1 MINKATTTKIP
12 QVVTY
17 SRFSSDL
24 QSDTSIAD
32 QIRIC
37 QHVAEKEGWQV
48 TMDYSDY
55 AISGSSMHRDGIQAL
70 MSDAAKR
77 QFDIVVCEDLSRLS
91 RDQENI
97 AGIYK
102 RLTFAGVQIYSLSD
116 GGFVSDI
123 HIGLK
128 GTMNQL
134 YLKDLAIKTKRGQR
148 GRIEQGKFA
157 AGRPAYGYDL
167 VKRFD
172 AAGEPV
178 KGERVI
184 NQEQAPIVR
193 RIFEEYATG
202 KSPRLIVMD
211 LNKDGLFNA
220 KGNAWSSTSLIGS
233 RHSGTG
239 MLNNELYIGR
249 MIWNRRQYAKHP
261 DTGRKVGRTS
271 PIEERVV
278 YELPELRIINQDLW
292 DKVKT
297 KQIELSKHSAP
308 HTKRRPKGLFSFLM
322 KCGCCGKGFSKI
334 SKFRYGCTSARKQGT
349 CDNRITID
357 QRKLE
362 RTILSGLQ
370 TKLMQPECFEAFCGA
385 YEQQINSQ
393 GQQHQQEAKQA
404 KRKLAKLD
412 TEKANLVEAIKNGIP
427 AHEIKDEF
435 TRIAQQREQAEKA
448 INHQDAPTANLTPDM
463 PARYQEEVQNLLD
476 TLNDEENRYEAVD
489 LIRSLIEKIELTP
502 DKDNKKLKVNIYGDL
517 AGMLCLA
524 SNQEAVQLK
533 TLSEAFDKGGG
544 RYFID
549 DENKRQVK
557 DEYRAK
563 NCWLKC

>member
-1 MINKATTTKIP
+1 MRSDITTTKIL

-24 QSDTSIAD
+24 QSDASIED

-37 QHVAEKEGWQV
+37 QHVADKEGWQV
-48 TMDYSDY
+48 VMNYSDY
-55 AISGSSMHRDGIQAL
+55 AISGASMHRDGIQTL
-70 MSDAAKR
+70 MRDAANR
-77 QFDIVVCEDLSRLS
+77 QFDIVICEDLSRLS

-172 AAGEPV
+172 AVGEPV
-178 KGERVI
+178 KGERTI
-184 NQEQAPIVR
+184 NPEQAFILR
-193 RIFEEYATG
+193 RIFEEYASS
-202 KSPRLIVMD
+202 KSPRLICMD
-211 LNKDGLFNA
+211 LNRDGLFNA

-239 MLNNELYIGR
+239 ILNNELYIGR

-261 DTGRKVGRTS
+261 DTGKKVGRNS
-271 PIEERVV
+271 PLEERVM
-278 YELPELRIINQDLW
+278 YELPELRIIDQDLW
-292 DKVKT
+292 DKVKA

-322 KCGCCGKGFSKI
+322 KCSCCGKGFSKI

-370 TKLMQPECFEAFCGA
+370 TKLMQPEFFNAFCEA

-393 GQQHQQEAKQA
+393 GKNHQQEAKLA

-412 TEKANLVEAIKNGIP
+412 TEKANLVEAIKSGIP

-435 TRIAQQREQAEKA
+435 TRIAQQREQAERA
-448 INHQDAPTANLTPDM
+448 VNQQGAPIAQLTPDM
-463 PARYQEEVQNLLD
+463 PACYQQAVQGLCE
-476 TLNDEENRYEAVD
+476 TLNDEDDRYEAVH
-489 LIRSLIEKIELTP
+489 LIRSLIEKIVLTP
-502 DKDNKKLKVNIYGDL
+502 DEENKKLKVNLYGDL
-517 AGMLCLA
+517 AGMLCLS
-524 SNQEAVQLK
+524 SNQEASQLK
-533 TLSEAFDKGGG
+533 MLSAAFDKGGG
-544 RYFID
+544 EYFMT
-549 DENKRQVK
+549 EQHKKQEVNK
-557 DEYRAK
+557 YRA
-563 NCWLKC
+563 NSSWLK